1 NLRVGAN
8 WRSVLGPLG
17 RAVLMHRR
25 GGAAAAATT
34 SCRHYAAASCSGSG
48 ARGGTAGGSGQST
61 ITKAELDAAAAAVVE
76 AYHLCPNFEILVPA
90 LLEGGVE
97 GLRTRCVLTPGIPIK
112 PMLAKICDGMEDGL
126 RQLGPGAPFLVE
138 YKYDG
143 VRAQIHMQP
152 DGRVFIFS
160 RNCEDR
166 TDSYPDVC
174 ALIRSAAVQPR
185 TQSSEHRADRAT
197 ADLKPVRSPT
207 PATTSCI
214 LDAEVVALEWLGH
227 EEDLMHGGPLRAM
240 EVEMEEDAARED
252 RPSAGG
258 TACGDSS
265 AAGER
270 NASAAASDTSAAPYR
285 LRAFQELATRARRQ
299 VEEHQVTVQVCVFV
313 FDLLFWNGQPL
324 LRRSLRERRAL
335 LPLALPGISPGRV
348 MLATAVE
355 MQPLTPLQAQQQQQD
370 ALQPQAA
377 AVVTSFGRRPSA
389 SGESGED
396 AATAIAGAPVRL
408 WPAPGECGARLS
420 DDVAAAVASM
430 DPTAVST
437 MQMCPMGKS
446 GRTEQQQPVLASAEN
461 ASAEDALYGMLL
473 QAFNAGA
480 EGLMLKR
487 LDAGAAY
494 EPSRRSEG
502 WIKFHPHPGR
512 QAP

>member
-299 VEEHQVTVQVCVFV
+299 VEEHQV
-313 FDLLFWNGQPL
+313 
-324 LRRSLRERRAL
+324 ERRGFRGVGLRQFIGRHSQPPVAPGYL
-335 LPLALPGISPGRV
+335 RVLISAFSAFASIRYSTIAPPPFPSGDRASVCLRVRLAVLER
-348 MLATAVE
+348 
-355 MQPLTPLQAQQQQQD
+355 
-370 ALQPQAA
+370 AA
-377 AVVTSFGRRPSA
+377 ASPQVGRK
-389 SGESGED
+389 
-396 AATAIAGAPVRL
+396 
-408 WPAPGECGARLS
+408 C
-420 DDVAAAVASM
+420 
-430 DPTAVST
+430 VS
-437 MQMCPMGKS
+437 S
-446 GRTEQQQPVLASAEN
+446 WSWERI
-461 ASAEDALYGMLL
+461 
-473 QAFNAGA
+473 
-480 EGLMLKR
+480 R
-487 LDAGAAY
+487 
-494 EPSRRSEG
+494 
-502 WIKFHPHPGR
+502 
-512 QAP
+512 